1 MSEQNIQSVSIT
13 IGSTMYGRF
22 EDLPNTVSH
31 DLAEFIDN
39 ALQSF
44 RDNKSEL
51 SRLDSDYKLK
61 VQIDIEWDKSDGR
74 ATQITITD
82 NAAGINESNFADAF
96 MPAKTPEDNSGLN
109 EFGMGMKTAALW
121 LGETWNVKTKA
132 LGENVERSI
141 SFNLNDVVANDLKEL
156 PVTLISKDENEHYTI
171 VQITDSTK
179 NVPAY
184 KSLAK
189 IKTEL
194 ASIYRKSLRE
204 KEMQLV
210 VCGKELEF
218 KEYAILTAPYVKTP
232 AAPPV
237 FWKKDIDFKF
247 GKYKAKGFI
256 GILRDINNLQN
267 GFVLLRR
274 GRVIIGAETDGR
286 YFPKSLS
293 GSSGNF
299 RYKRIFGEL
308 ELEGFDVSFNKNDI
322 QDKENLE
329 ALMEAL
335 KGEIHTKEFDLY
347 NQAED
352 YRLDENK
359 KQVKKIVTKH
369 NSSPQEKRTSIS
381 IDTTKKTDLPSAA
394 TTNVVST
401 STTNVVMP
409 VLQPV
414 IIGEYDDNYTINGNS
429 ITLKVQFVDSGN
441 DLFWVDVSHKNENTV
456 ICQINTGH
464 IFFQHFG
471 KPNDSIIAIL
481 KTLVIAKY
489 TAKNVGEDTATDLFN
504 YFNEFIKKTK
514 V

>member
-1 MSEQNIQSVSIT
+1 MNEQNLQSVSIT

-39 ALQSF
+39 ALQSY
-44 RDNKSEL
+44 RDNKSALFE
-51 SRLDSDYKLK
+51 LDSDYKLK
-61 VQIDIEWDKSDGR
+61 VQIDIEWDKSDER
-74 ATQITITD
+74 ATKITIID
-82 NAAGINESNFADAF
+82 NAGGINDSSFANAF

-121 LGETWNVKTKA
+121 LGETWSVKTKA
-132 LGENVERSI
+132 LGESVERSI

-156 PVTLISKDENEHYTI
+156 PVTLIPKDKNEHYTI

-179 NVPAY
+179 NVPAL
-184 KSLAK
+184 KSLQK

-194 ASIYRKSLRE
+194 ASIYRKSLRNN
-204 KEMQLV
+204 EMQVIICGEELKFNEYDILV
-210 VCGKELEF
+210 
-218 KEYAILTAPYVKTP
+218 APYAKTP
-232 AAPPV
+232 SASPIL
-237 FWKKDIDFKF
+237 WKKNIDFKF
-247 GKYKAKGFI
+247 GKYKASGFI
-256 GILRDINNLQN
+256 GILRDINSMQN

-293 GSSGNF
+293 GSTGTF
-299 RYKRIFGEL
+299 RYKRLFGEL

-347 NQAED
+347 TQAED
-352 YRLDENK
+352 YRLDDTR
-359 KQVKKIVTKH
+359 KQVRKIVTKH
-369 NSSPQEKRTSIS
+369 NSSSKDNHIPIA
-381 IDTTKKTDLPSAA
+381 IDTTNSSNFPSGAMA
-394 TTNVVST
+394 VTTSVPPTVAPIQQTKPVV
-401 STTNVVMP
+401 
-409 VLQPV
+409 L
-414 IIGEYDDNYTINGNS
+414 GEYDDNYTINGNN
-429 ITLKVQFVDSGN
+429 IVLKVQFVDSGS
-441 DLFWVDVSHKNENTV
+441 DLFWVDISRKDENIV

-471 KPNDSIIAIL
+471 KPSDSIIAIL

-489 TAKNVGEDTATDLFN
+489 TARNVGEDTATDLFN

-514 V
+514 I